1 VRRRERSLESQLAAT
16 LAQLHDVD
24 VDRAGLGDLAR
35 HDHYIERQLRSAGA
49 PSTSRCTS
57 KASSTVVWSRPSAT
71 NSRASIPTQ
80 QRVSVVHGDYRLDNT
95 VLDEHGAVRAIL
107 DWEIC
112 TWVIP
117 WPTSDC
123 CSSTGPSRP
132 TRPRRYWAPPLR
144 LRRGF
149 ASRARYSRRTP
160 RTRLDVSDVAY
171 YQAFGY
177 WKLACILQG
186 VFARYSAGAT
196 AGDQGS
202 VAEFPKHIAMLA
214 ETAKMNAGEMM
225 DDEIYDHIIFL
236 ADPELSEP
244 VLVVSLEGWIDAGLG
259 ASNAIGPC
267 STRSAPRCS
276 PPLIPSTSSTNAPG
290 VRMARIVDG
299 ITTELTWPEI
309 QLRYGRDG
317 DGADILFLVGPE
329 PDFHWSD
336 FVDVVTDAAGRFDVR
351 LVVGLG
357 AFPAPTPHTRP
368 VRVIA
373 TAPRGE
379 CPPVAHHRHRH
390 GRARGSGGHQFA
402 ALELGFAEVDMEIVT
417 LWARVPHYV
426 ASMPYPQAS
435 AALIDGL
442 ARIAGL
448 TLDASHLR
456 ASADEAR
463 QRVDDLVTNNPEHS
477 SMVEQLEEA
486 ADETE
491 GTSLSEEL
499 PSGDELAA
507 ELERFLRGESS

>member
-1 VRRRERSLESQLAAT
+1 
-16 LAQLHDVD
+16 
-24 VDRAGLGDLAR
+24 
-35 HDHYIERQLRSAGA
+35 
-49 PSTSRCTS
+49 
-57 KASSTVVWSRPSAT
+57 
-71 NSRASIPTQ
+71 
-80 QRVSVVHGDYRLDNT
+80 
-95 VLDEHGAVRAIL
+95 
-107 DWEIC
+107 
-112 TWVIP
+112 
-117 WPTSDC
+117 
-123 CSSTGPSRP
+123 
-132 TRPRRYWAPPLR
+132 
-144 LRRGF
+144 
-149 ASRARYSRRTP
+149 
-160 RTRLDVSDVAY
+160 
-171 YQAFGY
+171 
-177 WKLACILQG
+177 
-186 VFARYSAGAT
+186 
-196 AGDQGS
+196 
-202 VAEFPKHIAMLA
+202 
-214 ETAKMNAGEMM
+214 M
-225 DDEIYDHIIFL
+225 DDEIYDRIIFL
-236 ADPELSEP
+236 ADPDLNEP
-244 VLVVSLEGWIDAGLG
+244 VLIISLEGWIDAGLG
-259 ASNAIGPC
+259 ASTAI
-267 STRSAPRCS
+267 STMLNTISTEVLATFDTEYFIDQRARR
-276 PPLIPSTSSTNAPG
+276 PL
-290 VRMARIVDG
+290 ARIVDG

-336 FVDVVTDAAGRFDVR
+336 FIDVVTDAAGRFDVR

-373 TAPRGE
+373 TAPEASSHLLPIIGTVTGE
-379 CPPVAHHRHRH
+379 LEVPA
-390 GRARGSGGHQFA
+390 GISA

-426 ASMPYPQAS
+426 AAMPYPQAS

-442 ARIAGL
+442 ARVAGL

-491 GTSLSEEL
+491 GTSLGEEL

>member
-1 VRRRERSLESQLAAT
+1 
-16 LAQLHDVD
+16 
-24 VDRAGLGDLAR
+24 
-35 HDHYIERQLRSAGA
+35 
-49 PSTSRCTS
+49 
-57 KASSTVVWSRPSAT
+57 
-71 NSRASIPTQ
+71 
-80 QRVSVVHGDYRLDNT
+80 
-95 VLDEHGAVRAIL
+95 
-107 DWEIC
+107 
-112 TWVIP
+112 
-117 WPTSDC
+117 
-123 CSSTGPSRP
+123 
-132 TRPRRYWAPPLR
+132 
-144 LRRGF
+144 
-149 ASRARYSRRTP
+149 
-160 RTRLDVSDVAY
+160 
-171 YQAFGY
+171 
-177 WKLACILQG
+177 
-186 VFARYSAGAT
+186 
-196 AGDQGS
+196 
-202 VAEFPKHIAMLA
+202 
-214 ETAKMNAGEMM
+214 M
-225 DDEIYDHIIFL
+225 DDEIYDRIIFL
-236 ADPELSEP
+236 ADPELNEP

-259 ASNAIGPC
+259 ASTAI
-267 STRSAPRCS
+267 STLLNTINTEVLATFDTEYFIDQRARR
-276 PPLIPSTSSTNAPG
+276 PL
-290 VRMARIVDG
+290 ARIVDG

-336 FVDVVTDAAGRFDVR
+336 FIDVVTDAAGRFDVR

-373 TAPRGE
+373 TAPEASAHLLPIIGTVTGE
-379 CPPVAHHRHRH
+379 LEVPA
-390 GRARGSGGHQFA
+390 GISA

-426 ASMPYPQAS
+426 AAMPYPQAS

-442 ARIAGL
+442 ARVAGL

-491 GTSLSEEL
+491 GTSLGEEL

>member
-1 VRRRERSLESQLAAT
+1 
-16 LAQLHDVD
+16 
-24 VDRAGLGDLAR
+24 
-35 HDHYIERQLRSAGA
+35 
-49 PSTSRCTS
+49 
-57 KASSTVVWSRPSAT
+57 
-71 NSRASIPTQ
+71 
-80 QRVSVVHGDYRLDNT
+80 
-95 VLDEHGAVRAIL
+95 
-107 DWEIC
+107 
-112 TWVIP
+112 
-117 WPTSDC
+117 
-123 CSSTGPSRP
+123 
-132 TRPRRYWAPPLR
+132 
-144 LRRGF
+144 
-149 ASRARYSRRTP
+149 
-160 RTRLDVSDVAY
+160 
-171 YQAFGY
+171 
-177 WKLACILQG
+177 
-186 VFARYSAGAT
+186 
-196 AGDQGS
+196 
-202 VAEFPKHIAMLA
+202 
-214 ETAKMNAGEMM
+214 M
-225 DDEIYDHIIFL
+225 DDEIYDRIIFL

-259 ASNAIGPC
+259 ASTAI
-267 STRSAPRCS
+267 STMLNTISTEVLATFDTEYFIDQRARR
-276 PPLIPSTSSTNAPG
+276 PL
-290 VRMARIVDG
+290 ARIVDG

-317 DGADILFLVGPE
+317 YGADILFLVGPE

-336 FVDVVTDAAGRFDVR
+336 FIDVVTDAAGRFDVR

-373 TAPRGE
+373 TAPEASAHLLPIIGTVTGE
-379 CPPVAHHRHRH
+379 LEVPA
-390 GRARGSGGHQFA
+390 GISA

-426 ASMPYPQAS
+426 AAMPYPQAS

-491 GTSLSEEL
+491 GTSLGEEL